1 MGHHI
6 APTAKGKSNQTPTDN
21 EPEAAIKLAMAGF
34 EDLWAGYLNKFML
47 LYATKIVSGP
57 RIATL

>member
-47 LYATKIVSGP
+47 LYATKIV
-57 RIATL
+57 